1 MLLNNHTFDTNQNTD
16 KPLVTFRIY
25 AKTFHRLHTNFFFF
39 YGDKVRALKCYQCD
53 SEESWA
59 DCDEK
64 EITCSPWQ
72 SRCAKFFYKDETDF
86 FYAKGCLTEKECQD
100 GPSKFERCRKAEERG
115 LKVTCDLLCCS
126 DDRCNGANDVS
137 KVSGIIFMVC
147 ALLGLL
153 AVLVWMRHITG
164 YLP

>member
-1 MLLNNHTFDTNQNTD
+1 MRKKSHALLG
-16 KPLVTFRIY
+16 KAAV
-25 AKTFHRLHTNFFFF
+25 
-39 YGDKVRALKCYQCD
+39 
-53 SEESWA
+53 
-59 DCDEK
+59 
-64 EITCSPWQ
+64 Q
-72 SRCAKFFYKDETDF
+72 SFFYKDETDF

-153 AVLVWMRHITG
+153 AVLV
-164 YLP
+164 